1 MSLPCLPLGLSGA
14 EVHLCC
20 TKIKLSNSFILL
32 AMAKIEGGGWDVVVC
47 VRVSCLSFAYLLVA
61 GRGPAQPDPGVGKA
75 KAQTEAVGAKP
86 KLVLHGCEMSR

>member
-20 TKIKLSNSFILL
+20 TKINISNSFILL
-32 AMAKIEGGGWDVVVC
+32 AMAEIEGSGWDVVVC
-47 VRVSCLSFAYLLVA
+47 VRVSCVLAYLLVA
-61 GRGPAQPDPGVGKA
+61 GRGLAQPDPRVGKA